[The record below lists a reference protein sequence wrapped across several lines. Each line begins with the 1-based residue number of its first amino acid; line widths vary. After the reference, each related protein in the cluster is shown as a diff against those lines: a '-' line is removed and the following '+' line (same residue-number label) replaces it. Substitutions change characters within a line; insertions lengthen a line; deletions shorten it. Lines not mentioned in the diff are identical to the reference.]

1 MPFWRPFGYS
11 LSVVQDDA
19 GVNVEPTNPEGKAMQ
34 HRQAAAA
41 AAAAVTVP

>member
-1 MPFWRPFGYS
+1 MAFWRPLGYS

-19 GVNVEPTNPEGKAMQ
+19 GVIVEATNPEGKAMQ

-41 AAAAVTVP
+41 AAAAETVP

>member
-1 MPFWRPFGYS
+1 MPFWRPLGYP